1 MAPGR
6 SDDGT
11 PSGAPA
17 ASPNACRLAL
27 PVGFGLLGGIP
38 FGLAAHRQLGVSAVI
53 AAIALLSGSL
63 SLLLV
68 WPPQFKTRTG
78 ATPARIP
85 MTGPTSA
92 WTHIVGRLGCVGVF
106 IGVWWSSTH
115 GSSLL
120 WATVIGAAIGVV
132 AAVAAAGPVLSVR
145 TFAPMG
151 LVVGA
156 GRVAWSSSG
165 PGLGWVPGTMPSAGA
180 VVTVLWSTGE
190 GDQGDRILRRGS
202 GAIAAVLQYL
212 VFCALGLLTV
222 AIPWLGAS
230 ITRRIT
236 RSTHRGLR
244 RCPHQRTRSGTR
256 GRDHVSPHHR
266 RARWHGTN
274 RQLVRR

>member
-68 WPPQFKTRTG
+68 WPPQFKTSTGRT
-78 ATPARIP
+78 PFRIP
-85 MTGPTSA
+85 ITDPTSA
-92 WTHIVGRLGCVGVF
+92 WTHIVRRLGCVGVF

-120 WATVIGAAIGVV
+120 WATVIGATIGVV
-132 AAVAAAGPVLSVR
+132 ATVAAVGQLLSVR

-151 LVVGA
+151 LVAGA
-156 GRVAWSSSG
+156 SRVAGARLGQAWAGCRG
-165 PGLGWVPGTMPSAGA
+165 PC
-180 VVTVLWSTGE
+180 
-190 GDQGDRILRRGS
+190 RR
-202 GAIAAVLQYL
+202 
-212 VFCALGLLTV
+212 
-222 AIPWLGAS
+222 
-230 ITRRIT
+230 RE
-236 RSTHRGLR
+236 RS
-244 RCPHQRTRSGTR
+244 
-256 GRDHVSPHHR
+256 
-266 RARWHGTN
+266 
-274 RQLVRR
+274 